1 MSGKNEVN
9 LLPEN
14 YKAFAAYVLDVTEH
28 FVKEGI
34 PVKFISP
41 INEPQWDWLEGQE
54 GIHYEPKEV
63 VEILKVFVEELGK
76 RESLKDVELSAP
88 ESGEWGGRTKEYNGA
103 ILEDEVLGSYFHTM
117 DNHSYWTDKS
127 TKEAYK
133 RWQEQNYP
141 HIKLRTSEWCEMV
154 NGKDYTMDSAFNMLD
169 VIYDDLTILDVV
181 SWQKWVAVADGDYRD
196 GLIYINQEKKA
207 FRDTKRLWAFGNL
220 TKFVRPGF
228 TRVEASNP
236 YSNLYNMKTMA
247 FTGVN
252 EHGDKEL
259 VLVMINREEGKEFQL
274 EMEGLNM
281 YNQYQIYSTTEERNL
296 EQIKEGSFT
305 NDMVIE
311 IEGSS
316 ITTIILTEKQ

>member
-1 MSGKNEVN
+1 
-9 LLPEN
+9 
-14 YKAFAAYVLDVTEH
+14 
-28 FVKEGI
+28 
-34 PVKFISP
+34 
-41 INEPQWDWLEGQE
+41 
-54 GIHYEPKEV
+54 
-63 VEILKVFVEELGK
+63 
-76 RESLKDVELSAP
+76 
-88 ESGEWGGRTKEYNGA
+88 
-103 ILEDEVLGSYFHTM
+103 
-117 DNHSYWTDKS
+117 
-127 TKEAYK
+127 
-133 RWQEQNYP
+133 
-141 HIKLRTSEWCEMV
+141 MV

-274 EMEGLNM
+274 EMEGLHA
-281 YNQYQIYSTTEERNL
+281 YNEYEIYSTTEERNL
-296 EQIKEGSFT
+296 EQIKKDSFT
-305 NDMVIE
+305 KDTVIE

-316 ITTIILTEKQ
+316 ITTIILTEKH